1 MGTIRANIY
10 LFNVNNRNTRKRC
23 ETCSKLTIKKI
34 KNDVSYIVLV
44 FLLLTWTYF
53 ASFCSVS
60 IVHFAGMTVNRL
72 SRLIYTT
79 HCSSA
84 RSHLQLITVP
94 SKFTKF
100 VNTSVFEKFAN
111 INNQKNS
118 PSRSNS
124 HPPGFKI
131 LTSSASNSSEW
142 FRGFNS
148 PEKAM
153 SKVEFEWPAKTKIVV
168 F

>member
-1 MGTIRANIY
+1 M
-10 LFNVNNRNTRKRC
+10 
-23 ETCSKLTIKKI
+23 
-34 KNDVSYIVLV
+34 
-44 FLLLTWTYF
+44 
-53 ASFCSVS
+53 
-60 IVHFAGMTVNRL
+60 FAGMTINRL

-79 HCSSA
+79 HCSST

-111 INNQKNS
+111 IHNQKNS